1 MSPFVN
7 SLYRAFDHAFRAVDA
22 AVRVDDD
29 KLVPFMKAIDRTHNH
44 TAPRRALETGFRDD
58 MGH

>member
-7 SLYRAFDHAFRAVDA
+7 SLYRAFDHAFRAVDTA
-22 AVRVDDD
+22 PWINDD
-29 KLVPFMKAIDRTHNH
+29 KLVPFMKTVDRADNH
-44 TAPRRALETGFRDD
+44 TAPRHALETSSRDD